1 VRFFFIFFAFFVP
14 FCGYSISFGRLS
26 IPPESPKMIS
36 SQEELQKLS
45 DKAAAHVLSMEGT
58 QTGTRTGW
66 LMITTILI
74 EAWDLYSISFLLV
87 FIKEEFKPDPALLGL
102 ASASVQ
108 LGALLGAVIGG
119 WAADRF
125 GRRMVFLTTMAL
137 FVVLAIAQ
145 TFSHNMWELVIIRFF
160 LGVPLGSDI
169 ASGYTYIMESMPKGK
184 REVMGNRWQ
193 GMFGLGEVACIIVVT
208 IMLLS
213 GMNHDLLWRI
223 GLGLG
228 AVPALILFLMR
239 LDIPDTA
246 LSLIQ
251 SGKFKQAKKV
261 AQQIFNDPLEML
273 PDENYQIQRPRTL
286 DFLADIWKDP
296 IRRRASIYAWIS
308 NAAQGIEFSAF
319 GFYLP
324 IILIMS
330 GVSDMITTNFF
341 TAGIYI
347 LATISG
353 FVAPA
358 ITPKLGH
365 RGISQW
371 GFGGTWLSLVAAA
384 IFLQLDWKLLIPI
397 AAASLMWFHY
407 WSASNGMTICSMV
420 APSRYKATA
429 SGFGYIFVKL
439 PNFVTIFL
447 FPVLLAQVG
456 IPIATAI
463 ISLSSFIAFLA
474 AHFILPEVYGYIEG
488 QKEQT
493 PVSVK

>member
-1 VRFFFIFFAFFVP
+1 MNLTQDEIQT
-14 FCGYSISFGRLS
+14 LT
-26 IPPESPKMIS
+26 
-36 SQEELQKLS
+36 
-45 DKAAAHVLSMEGT
+45 DKAAANVLSKQGT

-87 FIKEEFKPDPALLGL
+87 FIKDEFKPDAALLGL

-125 GRRMVFLTTMAL
+125 GRRAVFLTTMAL
-137 FVVLAIAQ
+137 FVVLAISQA
-145 TFSHNMWELVIIRFF
+145 FSRNMWELVIIRFF

-169 ASGYTYIMESMPKGK
+169 ASGYSYIMESMPKGK

-208 IMLLS
+208 IMFLS

-223 GLGLG
+223 GLALG

-251 SGKFKQAKKV
+251 AGKFKQAKKV
-261 AQQIFNDPLEML
+261 ASQVFNDPLEML
-273 PDENYQIQRPRTL
+273 PDEDYQIKRPRTR

-296 IRRRASIYAWIS
+296 IRRRASIYGWIS

-324 IILIMS
+324 MIFLMS
-330 GVSDMITTNFF
+330 GVSGLVGTNFF
-341 TAGIYI
+341 LAAIYT

-353 FVAPA
+353 FVAPM

-371 GFGGTWLSLVAAA
+371 GFGGTFVSLVAAA

-439 PNFVTIFL
+439 PNFLTIFL
-447 FPVLLAQVG
+447 FPVLFEHLG
-456 IPIATAI
+456 IALATALV
-463 ISLSSFIAFLA
+463 SLSSLIAFLA
-474 AHFILPEVYGYIEG
+474 AHFILPEIYGYIEH
-488 QKEQT
+488 QKEQSAA
-493 PVSVK
+493 VIGER

>member
-1 VRFFFIFFAFFVP
+1 
-14 FCGYSISFGRLS
+14 
-26 IPPESPKMIS
+26 MIS
-36 SQEELQKLS
+36 SQEELQTLS

-58 QTGTRTGW
+58 QSGTRTGW

-87 FIKEEFKPDPALLGL
+87 FIKNEFQPNAALLGL

-108 LGALLGAVIGG
+108 LGALIGAIIGG
-119 WAADRF
+119 WAADRL
-125 GRRMVFLTTMAL
+125 GRRTVFLTTMAL
-137 FVVLAIAQ
+137 FVVLATAQ
-145 TFSHNMWELVIIRFF
+145 AFAHNMWELVIIRFL

-169 ASGYTYIMESMPKGK
+169 ASGYTYIMESMPRGK
-184 REVMGNRWQ
+184 REIMGNRWQ

-208 IMLLS
+208 IMYLS
-213 GMNHDLLWRI
+213 GMDHGLLWRI

-228 AVPALILFLMR
+228 AVPALILFIMR

-251 SGKFKQAKKV
+251 AGKFKQAKKV
-261 AQQIFNDPLEML
+261 ADEMFNDPLDML
-273 PDENYQIQRPRTL
+273 PDGDYRIQRPRTR
-286 DFLADIWKDP
+286 DFLVDIWKDP

-324 IILIMS
+324 IILLLS
-330 GVSDMITTNFF
+330 GVSGLVGTNFF
-341 TAGIYI
+341 VAAIYI
-347 LATISG
+347 IATISG
-353 FVAPA
+353 FVAPV
-358 ITPKLGH
+358 ITPRLGH

-371 GFGGTWLSLVAAA
+371 GFGGTFLSLLAAA
-384 IFLQLDWKLLIPI
+384 LFLQLDWKLLIPV

-439 PNFVTIFL
+439 PNFLTIFL
-447 FPVLLAQVG
+447 FPVLFEHLG
-456 IPIATAI
+456 IALATAL
-463 ISLSSFIAFLA
+463 ISISSFIAFLA
-474 AHFILPEVYGYIEG
+474 VHFILPEVYGYIE
-488 QKEQT
+488 QEKEKT
-493 PVSVK
+493 PALAGNE

>member
-1 VRFFFIFFAFFVP
+1 
-14 FCGYSISFGRLS
+14 
-26 IPPESPKMIS
+26 MIA

-45 DKAAAHVLSMEGT
+45 DKAAAHVLGMEGT
-58 QTGTRTGW
+58 KTGTRTGW

-74 EAWDLYSISFLLV
+74 EAWDLYSISFLLI
-87 FIKEEFKPDPALLGL
+87 FIKDEFKPDAALLGL

-108 LGALLGAVIGG
+108 LGALIGAVIGG
-119 WAADRF
+119 WAADRL
-125 GRRMVFLTTMAL
+125 GRRVVFLTTMAL
-137 FVVLAIAQ
+137 FVVLAVTQA
-145 TFSHNMWELVIIRFF
+145 FAHNMWELVIIRFF
-160 LGVPLGSDI
+160 LGIPLGSDV
-169 ASGYTYIMESMPKGK
+169 ASGYAYIMESMPKGK

-208 IMLLS
+208 IMFLS
-213 GMNHDLLWRI
+213 GMNHSLLWRV
-223 GLGLG
+223 GLALG

-239 LDIPDTA
+239 LDISDTA

-261 AQQIFNDPLEML
+261 AKQIFNDPLDML
-273 PDENYQIQRPRTL
+273 PDEDYQIQRPRTR
-286 DFLADIWKDP
+286 DFLADIWKDKT
-296 IRRRASIYAWIS
+296 RRRASIYAWIS

-324 IILIMS
+324 IIFKLAGIN
-330 GVSDMITTNFF
+330 DMVTINFLL
-341 TAGIYI
+341 AGIYI
-347 LATISG
+347 IATISG

-365 RGISQW
+365 RGIAQW
-371 GFGGTWLSLVAAA
+371 GFGGTWLSLVAAS
-384 IFLQLDWKLLIPI
+384 ILLGLNWNTVLPI
-397 AAASLMWFHY
+397 AAACLMWFHY

-447 FPVLLAQVG
+447 FPVLFQQVG
-456 IPIATAI
+456 TSIATAI
-463 ISLSSFIAFLA
+463 VSFSSLIAFLA
-474 AHFILPEVYGYIEG
+474 AIFILPEVYGYIER
-488 QKEQT
+488 QKEET

>member
-1 VRFFFIFFAFFVP
+1 
-14 FCGYSISFGRLS
+14 
-26 IPPESPKMIS
+26 
-36 SQEELQKLS
+36 
-45 DKAAAHVLSMEGT
+45 
-58 QTGTRTGW
+58 
-66 LMITTILI
+66 
-74 EAWDLYSISFLLV
+74 
-87 FIKEEFKPDPALLGL
+87 
-102 ASASVQ
+102 
-108 LGALLGAVIGG
+108 
-119 WAADRF
+119 
-125 GRRMVFLTTMAL
+125 
-137 FVVLAIAQ
+137 
-145 TFSHNMWELVIIRFF
+145 
-160 LGVPLGSDI
+160 
-169 ASGYTYIMESMPKGK
+169 MESMPKGK

-208 IMLLS
+208 IMFLS
-213 GMNHDLLWRI
+213 GMNHDLLWRV

-239 LDIPDTA
+239 LDISDTA

-261 AQQIFNDPLEML
+261 AKQIFNDPLDML
-273 PDENYQIQRPRTL
+273 PDEDYQIQRPRTR
-286 DFLADIWKDP
+286 DFLADIWKDRT
-296 IRRRASIYAWIS
+296 RRRASIYAWIS

-324 IILIMS
+324 IIFLLT
-330 GVSDMITTNFF
+330 GVSGMVGTNFLL
-341 TAGIYI
+341 AGIYSI
-347 LATISG
+347 ATVSG

-384 IFLQLDWKLLIPI
+384 ILFQLDWKPLIPI

-439 PNFVTIFL
+439 PNFITIFL
-447 FPVLLAQVG
+447 FPVLLEKVG
-456 IPIATAI
+456 TAIATAI

-474 AHFILPEVYGYIEG
+474 AHLILPEVYGYIER
-488 QKEQT
+488 QREEPEAVAK
-493 PVSVK
+493 

>member
-1 VRFFFIFFAFFVP
+1 
-14 FCGYSISFGRLS
+14 
-26 IPPESPKMIS
+26 MIS
-36 SQEELQKLS
+36 SQEELQKVS
-45 DKAAAHVLSMEGT
+45 DKAAAHVLSMKGT
-58 QTGTRTGW
+58 ETGTRTGW

-74 EAWDLYSISFLLV
+74 EAWDLYSISFLLI
-87 FIKEEFKPDPALLGL
+87 FIKDEFKPDAALLGL

-108 LGALLGAVIGG
+108 LGALIGAVIGG
-119 WAADRF
+119 WAADRL
-125 GRRMVFLTTMAL
+125 GRRVVFLTTMAL
-137 FVVLAIAQ
+137 FVVLAVSQA
-145 TFSHNMWELVIIRFF
+145 FAHNMWELVIIRFF
-160 LGVPLGSDI
+160 LGIPLGSDV
-169 ASGYTYIMESMPKGK
+169 ASGYAYIMESMPKGK

-208 IMLLS
+208 IMFLS
-213 GMNHDLLWRI
+213 GMNHALLWRV
-223 GLGLG
+223 GLALG

-239 LDIPDTA
+239 LDISDTA

-261 AQQIFNDPLEML
+261 AKQMFNDPLDML
-273 PDENYQIQRPRTL
+273 PDEDYQIQRPRTR
-286 DFLADIWKDP
+286 DFLADIWKDQT
-296 IRRRASIYAWIS
+296 RRRASIYAWIS

-324 IILIMS
+324 IIFLLT
-330 GVSDMITTNFF
+330 GVSGMVGTNFLL
-341 TAGIYI
+341 AGIYTI
-347 LATISG
+347 ATISG

-384 IFLQLDWKLLIPI
+384 ILFQLDWKPLIPI

-447 FPVLLAQVG
+447 FPVLLEKVG
-456 IPIATAI
+456 TAIATAI

-474 AHFILPEVYGYIEG
+474 AHFILPEVYGYIER
-488 QKEQT
+488 QKEEA
-493 PVSVK
+493 PVGIGER

>member
-1 VRFFFIFFAFFVP
+1 
-14 FCGYSISFGRLS
+14 
-26 IPPESPKMIS
+26 MIS

-45 DKAAAHVLSMEGT
+45 DKAAGHVLSMEGT
-58 QTGTRTGW
+58 QAGTRTGW

-74 EAWDLYSISFLLV
+74 EAWDLYSISFLLI
-87 FIKEEFKPDPALLGL
+87 FIKDEFKPDAALLGL

-108 LGALLGAVIGG
+108 LGALIGAVIGG
-119 WAADRF
+119 WAADRL
-125 GRRMVFLTTMAL
+125 GRRAVFLTTMAL
-137 FVVLAIAQ
+137 FVVLATTQA
-145 TFSHNMWELVIIRFF
+145 FAHNMWELVIIRFF
-160 LGVPLGSDI
+160 LGIPLGSDV
-169 ASGYTYIMESMPKGK
+169 ASGYAYIMESMPKGK

-193 GMFGLGEVACIIVVT
+193 GMFGLGEVGCIIVVT
-208 IMLLS
+208 IMFLS
-213 GMNHDLLWRI
+213 GMNHSLLWRI

-239 LDIPDTA
+239 LDISDTA

-261 AQQIFNDPLEML
+261 AKQMFNDPLDML
-273 PDENYQIQRPRTL
+273 PDEDHQIQRPRTR

-324 IILIMS
+324 IIFLLS
-330 GVSDMITTNFF
+330 GVSGLVGTNFLL
-341 TAGIYI
+341 AGIYI
-347 LATISG
+347 IATISG

-358 ITPKLGH
+358 LTPKLGH

-384 IFLQLDWKLLIPI
+384 IFLQLDWKPLIPI

-447 FPVLLAQVG
+447 FPVLIEHVG
-456 IPIATAI
+456 IPTAI
-463 ISLSSFIAFLA
+463 VIISFSSLIAFVSA
-474 AHFILPEVYGYIEG
+474 IFILPEVYGYIER
-488 QKEQT
+488 QRDET
-493 PVSVK
+493 PATVGEA

>member
-1 VRFFFIFFAFFVP
+1 MNLTQDEIRT
-14 FCGYSISFGRLS
+14 
-26 IPPESPKMIS
+26 
-36 SQEELQKLS
+36 LS
-45 DKAAAHVLSMEGT
+45 DKAAADVLSKQGT
-58 QTGTRTGW
+58 RTGTRTGW

-87 FIKEEFKPDPALLGL
+87 FIKDEFKPDAALLGL

-119 WAADRF
+119 WAADRV
-125 GRRMVFLTTMAL
+125 GRRWVFLTTMAL
-137 FVVLAIAQ
+137 FVVLAITQA
-145 TFSHNMWELVIIRFF
+145 FSQNMWELVIIRFF

-169 ASGYTYIMESMPKGK
+169 ASGYSYIMESMPKGK

-208 IMLLS
+208 IMYLS
-213 GMNHDLLWRI
+213 GMNHDLLWRL
-223 GLGLG
+223 GLALG

-251 SGKFKQAKKV
+251 AGKFRQAKKV
-261 AQQIFNDPLEML
+261 ASQIFNDPLEML
-273 PDENYQIQRPRTL
+273 PDEDYQIKRPRTR

-296 IRRRASIYAWIS
+296 IRRRASIYGWIS

-324 IILIMS
+324 MIFLMS
-330 GVSDMITTNFF
+330 GVSGLVGTNFF
-341 TAGIYI
+341 LAAIYT

-353 FVAPA
+353 FVAPM

-371 GFGGTWLSLVAAA
+371 GFGGT
-384 IFLQLDWKLLIPI
+384 FL
-397 AAASLMWFHY
+397 
-407 WSASNGMTICSMV
+407 
-420 APSRYKATA
+420 
-429 SGFGYIFVKL
+429 
-439 PNFVTIFL
+439 
-447 FPVLLAQVG
+447 
-456 IPIATAI
+456 
-463 ISLSSFIAFLA
+463 
-474 AHFILPEVYGYIEG
+474 
-488 QKEQT
+488 
-493 PVSVK
+493 

>member
-1 VRFFFIFFAFFVP
+1 
-14 FCGYSISFGRLS
+14 
-26 IPPESPKMIS
+26 MIS

-58 QTGTRTGW
+58 KTGTRTGW

-74 EAWDLYSISFLLV
+74 EAWDLYSISFLLI
-87 FIKEEFKPDPALLGL
+87 FIKDEFKPDAALLGL

-108 LGALLGAVIGG
+108 LGALIGAVIGG
-119 WAADRF
+119 WAADRL
-125 GRRMVFLTTMAL
+125 GRRVIFLTTMAL
-137 FVVLAIAQ
+137 FVVLAVTQAFAQ
-145 TFSHNMWELVIIRFF
+145 NMWELVIIRFL
-160 LGVPLGSDI
+160 LGIPLGSDV

-208 IMLLS
+208 IMFLS
-213 GMNHDLLWRI
+213 GMNHGLLWRV

-228 AVPALILFLMR
+228 AVPALILLIMR

-251 SGKFKQAKKV
+251 SGKFRQAKKV
-261 AQQIFNDPLEML
+261 AKQIFNDPLDML
-273 PDENYQIQRPRTL
+273 PDEDYQVQRPRTR
-286 DFLADIWKDP
+286 DFLTDIWKDQT
-296 IRRRASIYAWIS
+296 RRRASIYAWIS

-324 IILIMS
+324 IIFLLT
-330 GVSDMITTNFF
+330 GVSGLVGTNFLL
-341 TAGIYI
+341 AGIYSI
-347 LATISG
+347 ATISG

-384 IFLQLDWKLLIPI
+384 ILFQLGWKPLIPI

-447 FPVLLAQVG
+447 FPVLLEKVG
-456 IPIATAI
+456 TAIATAI

-474 AHFILPEVYGYIEG
+474 AIFILPEVYGYIER
-488 QKEQT
+488 QREET
-493 PVSVK
+493 PVGIGER

>member
-1 VRFFFIFFAFFVP
+1 
-14 FCGYSISFGRLS
+14 
-26 IPPESPKMIS
+26 MIS

-74 EAWDLYSISFLLV
+74 EAWDLYSISFLLI
-87 FIKEEFKPDPALLGL
+87 FIKDEFKPDAALLGL

-108 LGALLGAVIGG
+108 LGALVGAVLGG
-119 WAADRF
+119 WAADRV
-125 GRRMVFLTTMAL
+125 GRRKVFLTTMAL
-137 FVVLAIAQ
+137 FVVLATAQ
-145 TFSHNMWELVIIRFF
+145 AFAHNMWELVIVRFF

-193 GMFGLGEVACIIVVT
+193 GMFGLGEVCCIIVVT
-208 IMLLS
+208 IMFLS

-228 AVPALILFLMR
+228 AIPALTLFLMR

-261 AQQIFNDPLEML
+261 AKQIFNDPLDML
-273 PDENYQIQRPRTL
+273 PDEDYQIQRPRTR
-286 DFLADIWKDP
+286 DFLADIWKDKT
-296 IRRRASIYAWIS
+296 RRRASIYAWIS

-324 IILIMS
+324 IIFTLAGIN
-330 GVSDMITTNFF
+330 DMVTINFLL
-341 TAGIYI
+341 AGIYI

-353 FVAPA
+353 FVAPE

-371 GFGGTWLSLVAAA
+371 GFGGTFVSLVVASIFLALGWNIALPLAAA
-384 IFLQLDWKLLIPI
+384 C
-397 AAASLMWFHY
+397 LMWFHY

-439 PNFVTIFL
+439 PNFLTIFL
-447 FPVLLAQVG
+447 FPVLFKQVG
-456 IPIATAI
+456 TSIATAI
-463 ISLSSFIAFLA
+463 VSLSSLIAFLA
-474 AHFILPEVYGYIEG
+474 AIFILPEVYGYIER
-488 QKEQT
+488 QKEE
-493 PVSVK
+493 PAVVK